1 MAGLLTKGIKLGY
14 KTSSSATSYTDLTNL
29 QEIPD
34 LGGDVDTVEVT
45 TLADAA
51 HTYIAGLKDYGDSL
65 DFVFL
70 YDPTQFGTLNALTGV
85 IYWQVSL
92 PDGENGAISTGRTFN
107 PVGRGLAPA
116 APMQN
121 KYYIC
126 LMGQG
131 PHKDV
136 AIGSEEPLKQKL

>member
-85 IYWQVSL
+85 VYWQVSL
-92 PDGENGAISTGRTFN
+92 PDGENGAIDTTCTFTGECNVRFDGKGTN
-107 PVGRGLAPA
+107 EAMTYTLSITPNSAMTWA
-116 APMQN
+116 
-121 KYYIC
+121 
-126 LMGQG
+126 
-131 PHKDV
+131 
-136 AIGSEEPLKQKL
+136 